1 MRHDTV
7 QFVEGTGVDLYPFF
21 AVLCM
26 AVWNGFNVK
35 GVIS

>member
-1 MRHDTV
+1 MRYDTV
-7 QFVEGTGVDLYPFF
+7 QFVEGTGVDLYPF